1 MMMMV
6 RKRGTDSKPLG
17 CWICRLRKK
26 KCDETRP
33 TCQQCRNL
41 RIQCDGYGVAQPAW
55 MRDPAAAKG
64 KKEEIKLQIGKRGR
78 RRRKALARLAEE
90 LESEEMGDESENT
103 SFQDDNLD
111 LGHGFAV
118 EGAQGT
124 NEGEGT
130 AWENGNGQQFS
141 FETVDGGIQ
150 LLKLLQ
156 ETPKRYA
163 TGPGTLLDSSHPPIG
178 CYRCPVKN
186 SFARSIQPEYDILD
200 ARTGKP
206 LLQDFGSGVIL
217 MPTSRPFWRP
227 TDPTDPNNRT
237 KDEEIYFDEYDAI
250 IASLMSLTTPSHYA
264 PPSPAELEDPSL
276 VPPIHFANPHEV
288 TLVKHYIRNVFRL
301 TFSGMLEARIHRS
314 LRDVI
319 IPLFTASPGF
329 LKGCLSSSAIH
340 LAAIEG
346 KSQAR
351 VKALFADA
359 WEFRVGCIRD
369 LKTRLGDEGAS
380 ERTLASIL
388 ALTSFE
394 VKSPSSKASFIVPSF
409 SPSFIAF

>member
-1 MMMMV
+1 
-6 RKRGTDSKPLG
+6 
-17 CWICRLRKK
+17 
-26 KCDETRP
+26 
-33 TCQQCRNL
+33 
-41 RIQCDGYGVAQPAW
+41 

-90 LESEEMGDESENT
+90 LESGEMDENT
-103 SFQDDNLD
+103 SFQDGNLD
-111 LGHGFAV
+111 LGHDSAV
-118 EGAQGT
+118 EGAQET
-124 NEGEGT
+124 NEGEGM
-130 AWENGNGQQFS
+130 AWENGEGQQFS
-141 FETVDGGIQ
+141 FETVDGGIR

-163 TGPGTLLDSSHPPIG
+163 TGPGTLLDSPYPPIG

-186 SFARSIQPEYDILD
+186 SFARSIQPEYDILNT
-200 ARTGKP
+200 RTGKP
-206 LLQDFGSGVIL
+206 LLEGFGSGVIL
-217 MPTSRPFWRP
+217 MPTSQPFWRP

-237 KDEEIYFDEYDAI
+237 KEEEIYRDEYDAI
-250 IASLMSLTTPSHYA
+250 IASLMSLSTPSYHA

-276 VPPIHFANPHEV
+276 VPPIRFANPHEV

-301 TFSGMLEARIHRS
+301 TFSGMLEARIHTS

-319 IPLFTASPGF
+319 IPLFAASPGF

-346 KSQAR
+346 RSQAR

-359 WEFRVGCIRD
+359 WELRVGCIQD
-369 LKTRLGDEGAS
+369 LKTRLENEGAS

-394 VKSPSSKASFIVPSF
+394 VKSPSSKANPIVPSF
-409 SPSFIAF
+409 SPSFIAFYSFSGACTF